1 MQHMDWNL
9 EQIERV
15 AKASHSMTPTIKN
28 HLKQLDKNQEDAHL
42 VLYNANDCG
51 RQQTGSV
58 EMASYQPLLVA
69 EVKDIK

>member
-1 MQHMDWNL
+1 MCNMDWNL
-9 EQIERV
+9 EQIKRIT
-15 AKASHSMTPTIKN
+15 KASYSMTPTIKK

-69 EVKDIK
+69 EVKDLK